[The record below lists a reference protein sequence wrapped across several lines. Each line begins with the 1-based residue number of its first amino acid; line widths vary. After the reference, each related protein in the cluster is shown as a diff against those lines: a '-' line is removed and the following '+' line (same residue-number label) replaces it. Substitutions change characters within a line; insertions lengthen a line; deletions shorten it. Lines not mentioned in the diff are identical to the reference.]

1 LDPQHIISSL
11 NIREKRG
18 TQHRLAASGSFR
30 APSFHAGPESGVTNS
45 KKIEKM
51 QNLRVTS
58 FYVTYKRE
66 KNSNLEKNCLPES
79 PFTKMT
85 YHVRGCMTSRL
96 NELDSA
102 VSMA

>member
-1 LDPQHIISSL
+1 LDLQHVISSL

-18 TQHRLAASGSFR
+18 TLHRFAASGSFR

-45 KKIEKM
+45 KKNQKNAKPLRDIILCDLQAEK
-51 QNLRVTS
+51 
-58 FYVTYKRE
+58 K
-66 KNSNLEKNCLPES
+66 SNLEKNCLSES
-79 PFTKMT
+79 PFIEMT

-102 VSMA
+102 MSMA